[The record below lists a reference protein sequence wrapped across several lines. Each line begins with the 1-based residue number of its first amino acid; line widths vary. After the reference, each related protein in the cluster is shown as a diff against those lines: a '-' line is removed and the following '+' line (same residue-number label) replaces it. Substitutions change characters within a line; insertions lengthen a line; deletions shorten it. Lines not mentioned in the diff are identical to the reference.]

1 MGKIKTKMFTFF
13 SLKHFFSEYFILLFI
28 ILSLINTIH
37 SIQTDL
43 SRDDTSPQLVA
54 PRMLELINEYFKG
67 KKGKDNIYK
76 KNLGDYSLEMKF
88 LNFYLK
94 PEEIVIDKYSMKDRF
109 FSYSEIYT
117 DIIFSLKLTKKE
129 NNFDNNGVYIK
140 YNSNSSN
147 LSFNLKNIYSGL
159 YIKYI
164 EFEKQPN
171 NTYKHQTTAVPV
183 IDINKNTFRY
193 PEKIKRFLIDNENEL
208 KLFLYESFNRYLTS
222 ITNKYPKADGILLY
236 ETIKEYINTY
246 NTFCVSPRQEYNNK
260 KIVFNEFKEEEIYVE
275 NGNIVF
281 SNILVK
287 FDIILEGNY
296 YKSYQEI
303 LPNITYQMNE
313 FFFNSI
319 HFKIEVIDNL
329 ELSEILKNI
338 FSLII
343 NFYNNDY

>member
-1 MGKIKTKMFTFF
+1 MGNIKTKIFTFF
-13 SLKHFFSEYFILLFI
+13 SLKHFFSQYFFLLFI
-28 ILSLINTIH
+28 NLLLINTIH
-37 SIQTDL
+37 SSQTDL
-43 SRDDTSPQLVA
+43 SRDDTSPQIVA

-171 NTYKHQTTAVPV
+171 NTYKHQT
-183 IDINKNTFRY
+183 
-193 PEKIKRFLIDNENEL
+193 FLIDNENEL

-222 ITNKYPKADGILLY
+222 ITNQYPKADGILLY

-343 NFYNNDY
+343 KFYNNDY